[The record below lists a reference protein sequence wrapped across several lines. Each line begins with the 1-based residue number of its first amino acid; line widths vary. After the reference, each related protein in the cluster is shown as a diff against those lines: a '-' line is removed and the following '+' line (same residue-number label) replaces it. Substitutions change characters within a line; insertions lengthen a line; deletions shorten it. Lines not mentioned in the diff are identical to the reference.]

1 VRAFA
6 AGFGAVAL
14 AATSLLAGEQRAAN
28 TEAGGY
34 EVIANAF
41 GFKIDIPGAADAS
54 KNIREIAID
63 ELNIDVREMTTGLD
77 VEYRLYG
84 PGQAHWGN
92 ARLTI
97 DCDKRGSK
105 ELQLW
110 FQEAAKGKNI
120 RKNITVTLFKSD
132 KTAGRTY
139 NLIST
144 FPVAFADCD
153 GSSPD
158 QGATITVAPE
168 RIEFDSLKDGV
179 YPPKPPVD
187 SWFRLEI
194 QNPNGRVNPDDT
206 WDLLIGGAKSHEE
219 PPVLLGKFDQSD
231 PSLDPKPHTTTTNLV
246 LRGAMTDSRKSLTT
260 WLNDTVAGKSW
271 QRNLIVTSK
280 AGVYIYTEAF
290 PVRYVFPRMSVT
302 NTVGNTMEE
311 VAIKPIRVEL
321 K

>member
-1 VRAFA
+1 MKRFVLA
-6 AGFGAVAL
+6 AGAL
-14 AATSLLAGEQRAAN
+14 VLIASGLLMARAN
-28 TEAGGY
+28 PEAGGY

-54 KNIREIAID
+54 KNIREISID
-63 ELNIDVREMTTGLD
+63 ELNIDVREMTTGMD

-92 ARLTI
+92 AKLTVA
-97 DCDKRGSK
+97 CDKRGSK

-132 KTAGRTY
+132 KTPGRTY
-139 NLIST
+139 NLMDT
-144 FPVAFADCD
+144 FPVAFQDCD
-153 GSSPD
+153 GSSAD
-158 QGATITVAPE
+158 AGATITVAPD
-168 RIEFDSLKDGV
+168 RIEFESAKEST
-179 YPPKPPVD
+179 YPSKPPID
-187 SWFRLEI
+187 SWFRLEM

-206 WDLLIGGAKSHEE
+206 WELLVGGARSHED
-219 PPVLLGKFDQSD
+219 PPVALGKIDQSID
-231 PSLDPKPHTTTTNLV
+231 TRPHTTVTDLV
-246 LRGAMTDSRKSLTT
+246 LRGAMTDSRKSLCT
-260 WLNDTVAGKSW
+260 WLNDTVSGKSW

-280 AGVYIYTEAF
+280 AGVYVYTEAF
-290 PVRYVFPRMSVT
+290 PIRYVFPRMSVT